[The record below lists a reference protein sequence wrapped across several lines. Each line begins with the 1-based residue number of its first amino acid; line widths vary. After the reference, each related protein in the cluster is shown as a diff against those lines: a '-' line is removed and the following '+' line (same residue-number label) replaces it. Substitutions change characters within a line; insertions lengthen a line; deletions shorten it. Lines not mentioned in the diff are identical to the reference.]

1 MTLEPDEDEDPTRI
15 CVKCEIRP
23 RWSRHGTCRRC
34 VECAGR
40 TVARCILRRKN
51 AHWVPIA
58 DDRHRRRYAAKKAR
72 RA

>member
-23 RWSRHGTCRRC
+23 RWSRHGTCRHC

-51 AHWVPIA
+51 ERWVPVA

-72 RA
+72 HA